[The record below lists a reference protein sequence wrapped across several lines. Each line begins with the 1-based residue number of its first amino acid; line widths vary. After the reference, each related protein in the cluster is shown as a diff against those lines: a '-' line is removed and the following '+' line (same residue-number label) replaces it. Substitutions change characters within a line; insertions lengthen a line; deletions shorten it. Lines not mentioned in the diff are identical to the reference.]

1 MGFARTAV
9 TVALLALVPQL
20 LDRVLLFPGVP
31 VHAEGGVLVTG
42 ASSGI
47 GLHAAIAIGAR
58 GYVAF
63 AGVRKQAD
71 ADALRAAAHPNVVPV
86 LIDVTQPAQV
96 AEAARAVRSE
106 LARRG
111 GAKLVGLVNNAGVG
125 RSLPIEVHALADV
138 RAVFDVNVF
147 GVYAATQAFLPLLRE
162 AGGGARIVN
171 ISSVAGFMSTA
182 AGGTYSATKHALE
195 AISDALRRELA
206 PPGSG
211 PAGSISVSLVE
222 PAFVQSAI
230 HGKQQAAGVPEAAS
244 RRYGA
249 LLAKNA
255 ALAATNTPLASPP
268 DVTTG
273 AIADALFSAFP
284 RTRYVVANVGGIPAV
299 VVKAMWWLFPDRLL
313 DLVLGGGSA
322 DPKITTAVLVGG
334 IGAAVAITRR
344 ALDAVGL

>member
-171 ISSVAGFMSTA
+171 IGSVAGLVA
-182 AGGTYSATKHALE
+182 APLSATYSASKFALE
-195 AISDALRRELA
+195 AFSASLRREVGA
-206 PPGSG
+206 FGMGVSVVN
-211 PAGSISVSLVE
+211 PAYVRT
-222 PAFVQSAI
+222 AI
-230 HGKQQAAGVPEAAS
+230 AGKQLGASSNVAGLSDAQRALYAHVLEGQDAKRARAEAKADPPHVTTDAIEHALRSPHPEA
-244 RRYGA
+244 
-249 LLAKNA
+249 
-255 ALAATNTPLASPP
+255 
-268 DVTTG
+268 
-273 AIADALFSAFP
+273 
-284 RTRYVVANVGGIPAV
+284 RYVVANVNGVPAWV
-299 VVKAMWWLFPDRLL
+299 VGWALWAFPEDVVDWLLTAAATS
-313 DLVLGGGSA
+313 SA
-322 DPKITTAVLVGG
+322 Q
-334 IGAAVAITRR
+334 GAAGE
-344 ALDAVGL
+344 L

>member
-1 MGFARTAV
+1 MARTAV

-20 LDRVLLFPGVP
+20 LDRVLLYPGVP

-58 GYVAF
+58 GYLAF

-86 LIDVTQPAQV
+86 LLDVTQPAHV
-96 AEAARAVRSE
+96 AEAARAVRGE

-111 GAKLVGLVNNAGVG
+111 GLKLVGLVNNAGIAG
-125 RSLPIEVHALADV
+125 SLPIEVHALAAV

-171 ISSVAGFMSTA
+171 IGSVAGFMTTA
-182 AGGTYSATKHALE
+182 AGGTYAATKHALE

-206 PPGSG
+206 PGS
-211 PAGSISVSLVE
+211 AGSISVSLVE
-222 PAFVQSAI
+222 PALVQSTI
-230 HGKQQAAGVPEAAS
+230 HGKMRASGVPEAAS

-255 ALAATNTPLASPP
+255 AMAAINTPLASPP
-268 DVTTG
+268 DVTSG

-299 VVKAMWWLFPDRLL
+299 GIKAMWWLFPDRLL

-322 DPKITTAVLVGG
+322 DPKITTAALVVG
-334 IGAAVAITRR
+334 IGAAVVITQR